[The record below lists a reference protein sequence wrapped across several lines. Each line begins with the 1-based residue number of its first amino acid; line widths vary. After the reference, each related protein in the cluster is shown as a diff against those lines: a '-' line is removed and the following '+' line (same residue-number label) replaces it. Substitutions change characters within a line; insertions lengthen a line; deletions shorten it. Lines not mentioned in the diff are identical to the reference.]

1 MTPVPPPPT
10 PDWTSFLHRTPHPLD
25 TLALAPRLHRKTI
38 LITGAGGFLGSALAR
53 ALCSFSPARLIL
65 LDLAEHGLHQLDLD
79 LGLDLHATP
88 RTLVLGDICDP
99 ALLHDLFTRHHPD
112 IVFHAAAAK
121 HVPLLETNPLAA
133 ARTNILGTH
142 AVLQAANTARTPHF
156 VLLSTDKA
164 VQPTSIMGATK
175 RIAELL
181 VITNA
186 QSHSRPTP
194 GPTRAAA
201 VRLGN
206 ILGSTGSVVPLFQQQ
221 IARGLPLTLTHPA
234 CTRYFL
240 SLQEAVE
247 ALLSALLLNEFD
259 PAPLLIA
266 RAGPPRLIADLA
278 AFLLQH
284 AGLDPRQTTPTPLR
298 PGEKLTESMTAP
310 DEHTHDLPIPQL
322 QRVTTPLPLHLPIH
336 RIEAAVHARSIPA
349 LLQAIAAILPA
360 YQPSPTLLAEAEAPS
375 PVIVK

>member
-65 LDLAEHGLHQLDLD
+65 LDIAEHGLHQLDLD
-79 LGLDLHATP
+79 LQTATP

-99 ALLHDLFTRHHPD
+99 ALLHDLFTRHRPH

-133 ARTNILGTH
+133 ARTNILGTQ
-142 AVLQAANTARTPHF
+142 AVLHAANTVRTPHF
-156 VLLSTDKA
+156 LLLSTDKA

-221 IARGLPLTLTHPA
+221 LARGLPLTLTHPA

-240 SLQEAVE
+240 SLPEAVE
-247 ALLSALLLNEFD
+247 ALLSTLLLDEHP

-322 QRVTTPLPLHLPIH
+322 QRVTTPLPLSLSIA
-336 RIEAAVHARSIPA
+336 RIEAAVHARNIPA

-360 YQPSPTLLAEAEAPS
+360 YQPSPTLLAEAPS